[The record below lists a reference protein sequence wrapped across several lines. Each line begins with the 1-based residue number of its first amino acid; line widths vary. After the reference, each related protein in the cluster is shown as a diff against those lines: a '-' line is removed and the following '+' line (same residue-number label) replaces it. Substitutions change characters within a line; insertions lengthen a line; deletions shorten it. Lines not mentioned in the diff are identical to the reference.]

1 MSAALV
7 CPGALPAPLIRRFS
21 AACAVLLAAWLLWAP
36 DANAQLQKQ
45 EYQLGAGDVVKI
57 TIFQNPDL
65 TTETRIGE
73 TGSIT
78 FPLIGDVKVGGQT
91 TAAAERLIAQRLKDG
106 GFVQQAQVNLIVL
119 QFKGV
124 QVSVLGQVNK
134 PGRYPVE
141 GAVHKVTDMLALAGG
156 VTTLGSDTITLVT
169 SRSGREERIEIDLP
183 GMFNAGDLRK
193 DVAVSNGDLIYVP
206 RAPVF
211 YIYGEAQ
218 RPGQVRLERDMTI
231 MQGLAAG
238 GGPTARGTE
247 RGIKLHR
254 RDKDGKLEILKPKV
268 TDLLQPDDVIYVQES
283 LF

>member
-1 MSAALV
+1 MTAALDR
-7 CPGALPAPLIRRFS
+7 PGPLPVARVRRWA
-21 AACAVLLAAWLLWAP
+21 AACAALLMAWLLCAP
-36 DANAQLQKQ
+36 EASAQLQKQ

-91 TAAAERLIAQRLKDG
+91 TAAAEKLIAQRLRDG

-193 DVAVSNGDLIYVP
+193 DITVSNGDLIFVP

-218 RPGQVRLERDMTI
+218 RPGQVRLERDMTV

-247 RGIKLHR
+247 RGIRLHR
-254 RDKDGKLEILKPKV
+254 RDKSGKLEILKPKV
-268 TDLLQPDDVIYVQES
+268 TDLLLPDDVIYVQES